1 MSPSQRLQV
10 PQPEE
15 SVMCPAD
22 QPPDDQ
28 PPKCLPA
35 DLGGEPLP
43 RAEIPRAT
51 IAQRVRQLL
60 LVRGATLPP
69 QSIAEILSLGDAA
82 VEPLVAVLVDSQ
94 LRDPQGPA
102 AGWASVHA
110 AQLLGQLPGERV
122 VEPLLEVLASSAPL
136 SPLRAAVEQALGR
149 LGALLVNPILARLP
163 AVDRT
168 YRLQLLSLLA
178 NSGVRDDRILVQLM
192 HALSEFPPDAAM
204 YLAEYGDPAARPA
217 LSRALDAH
225 TLSLPDD
232 PSDDHAVFELREA
245 IHLLGGKLTAAQQKK
260 YECARL
266 ARRIAVSQK
275 VGIHGER
282 PGGLD
287 EPCACDSGRPY
298 KNCCLQ

>member
-1 MSPSQRLQV
+1 MY
-10 PQPEE
+10 
-15 SVMCPAD
+15 PAD

-43 RAEIPRAT
+43 PAENPRAT
-51 IAQRVRQLL
+51 TAQRVRQLL
-60 LVRGATLPP
+60 LMGGAILPP

-82 VEPLVAVLVDSQ
+82 IEPLVTVLVDSQ

-102 AGWASVHA
+102 VGWASVRA

-122 VEPLLEVLASSAPL
+122 VEPLLEVLASTAPL

-149 LGALLVNPILARLP
+149 LGALLVNPTLARLP
-163 AVDRT
+163 AVDST

-178 NSGVRDDRILVQLM
+178 NARVRDNRISVQLV
-192 HALSEFPPDAAM
+192 HALSDSPPEAAM
-204 YLAEYGDPAARPA
+204 YLAEYGDPAALPA

-225 TLSLPDD
+225 KLSLPDD

-245 IHLLGGKLTAAQQKK
+245 IQLLGGKLTAAQQRK

-266 ARRIAVSQK
+266 ARRIAVSEK

-282 PGGLD
+282 PVGLNA
-287 EPCACDSGRPY
+287 PCACGSGRPY